1 MTAAENGMTET
12 MKLLLD
18 EGADLEAKGKDG
30 KTALI
35 CPTAKGRAEAMQLLV
50 AKGADVNARDDEG
63 ENALIYAAEK
73 GKTEPILVLLD
84 NGADIEGKGKG
95 GKTAFVTVTA
105 QGETRAMESLVFHGG
120 MQRHKLFGGH
130 STHLRRG
137 ERRDRADHA
146 ATRRGCRPRG
156 RRQAEQDSSRT
167 GQSRR
172 AQPGA
177 VGQAR
182 DAEMRRLLT
191 KAAQAGF
198 TPQEKHQFKVDA
210 TFLNS
215 NPLRINRIMNVY
227 NFYRTVQT
235 HLGVDEDVTQEQELA
250 GLLRTAGHNNREH
263 TQLRFRAVLHRW
275 VVLTEQWPF
284 RGDVGAADVG
294 RREAAR
300 WCRGA
305 ARRQCTRKDSRTGAW
320 DGAQ

>member
-1 MTAAENGMTET
+1 MEKGEPAPIA
-12 MKLLLD
+12 LPLD
-18 EGADLEAKGKDG
+18 EGADLEADG
-30 KTALI
+30 KLS
-35 CPTAKGRAEAMQLLV
+35 
-50 AKGADVNARDDEG
+50 
-63 ENALIYAAEK
+63 
-73 GKTEPILVLLD
+73 
-84 NGADIEGKGKG
+84 
-95 GKTAFVTVTA
+95 KTAHA
-105 QGETRAMESLVFHGG
+105 LAKAAGLNLALLAKLET
-120 MQRHKLFGGH
+120 
-130 STHLRRG
+130 
-137 ERRDRADHA
+137 
-146 ATRRGCRPRG
+146 
-156 RRQAEQDSSRT
+156 
-167 GQSRR
+167 
-172 AQPGA
+172 
-177 VGQAR
+177 
-182 DAEMRRLLT
+182 AEMRRLLT